1 MFILFI
7 TTPILYNEMIIL
19 GIETSCD
26 ETSVAVV
33 EDGVKVLSN
42 IIASQQKLHSRFGGV
57 VPEIACRSHTEA
69 IITVIDNALID
80 ANIKLNDLNAIS
92 IANTPGLVGALLI
105 GLTTAKTLSWI
116 LNIPLIAVNH
126 LHAHIYASKIEHHD
140 IDYPAVGLVVSGGHT
155 TLFITNSE
163 TKHTPIGHTID
174 DAAGEAFDKVGKILG
189 LNYPAGPEIDRIS
202 KNGNERAISFPRSYM
217 GKDSLDFSFSGI
229 KTAVLYQCLGQD
241 KKVDGKKPELEEQ
254 EIADLAASFQEA
266 VVDVLVDKT
275 IYAATKHSSKSII
288 LGGGVAANSRLR
300 HKLEDAAKECGI
312 PLYYPSKILCMDNAA
327 MVAGLAYYKYQDQEV
342 SGLDVEAIP

>member
-1 MFILFI
+1 
-7 TTPILYNEMIIL
+7 MIIL

-42 IIASQQKLHSRFGGV
+42 IVASQQELHSRFGGV

-80 ANIKLNDLNAIS
+80 ADIKLNDLNAIS

-140 IDYPAVGLVVSGGHT
+140 IDYPAVSLVVSGGHT
-155 TLFITNSE
+155 TLFITGNE
-163 TKHTPIGHTID
+163 TKHTPIGYTID

-202 KNGNERAISFPRSYM
+202 RNGNERAIPFPRSYM

-229 KTAVLYQCLGQD
+229 KTAVLYHCLGQD
-241 KKVDGKKPELEEQ
+241 KKIDGIKPELKEQ

-288 LGGGVAANSRLR
+288 LGGGVASNSRLR
-300 HKLEDAAKECGI
+300 HKLEAAAKKSGM

-327 MVAGLAYYKYQDQEV
+327 MVAGLAYYKYQDQEL